1 MSDAR
6 TLCREAFQFFA
17 DDCIDEAID
26 CYRRA
31 VEDDPK
37 LAIAWSGLS
46 KTLQRVGDLDA
57 AVQAALRL
65 AELEPKDPL
74 SHTNLSILYQEK
86 GLIEEAEDEKALAMQ
101 LQQQIEGEA
110 NG

>member
-6 TLCREAFQFFA
+6 TLCKEAFQYFA
-17 DDCIDEAID
+17 DSRIDEAID

-37 LAIAWSGLS
+37 LPIAWSGLS
-46 KTLQRVGDLDA
+46 KTLQRKGDLDG

-86 GLIEEAEDEKALAMQ
+86 GLIQEAEDEKALAMQ
-101 LQQQIEGEA
+101 LQFEGESKP
-110 NG
+110 